1 MEDPHKT
8 MNVNN
13 RLTPIYTF
21 PLILIQNSGGRN
33 FQTQERKKIDTTEFP
48 DGVGA
53 YVIRYLNY
61 PIPRF
66 IKTSPILKIGCTK
79 DSFKGRFKNYNNQ
92 SDMTLPGVNLYE
104 QLKVRSQKTNV
115 RIMHFLAH
123 NKHQDEIVIDFY
135 LSTSDNEKS
144 PEALEH
150 ELIRNY
156 LEVHGELP
164 PLNFG
169 MK

>member
-1 MEDPHKT
+1 
-8 MNVNN
+8 MNINN
-13 RLTPIYTF
+13 SLTPIHTL
-21 PLILIQNSGGRN
+21 PLILIQNSGGRSS
-33 FQTQERKKIDTTEFP
+33 QTQERKKIDISEFP

-53 YVIRYLNY
+53 YVIRYLDY
-61 PIPRF
+61 SIPRF
-66 IKTSPILKIGCTK
+66 IKASPILKIGCTT
-79 DSFKGRFKNYNNQ
+79 DSFKGRFKNYNHQ
-92 SDMTLPGVNLYE
+92 SDMTLPDVNLYE
-104 QLKVRSQKTNV
+104 QLKIRSQKTNV

-135 LSTSDNEKS
+135 LSTPDNEKS
-144 PEALEH
+144 PKTLEH

-156 LEVHGELP
+156 LEIHGELP